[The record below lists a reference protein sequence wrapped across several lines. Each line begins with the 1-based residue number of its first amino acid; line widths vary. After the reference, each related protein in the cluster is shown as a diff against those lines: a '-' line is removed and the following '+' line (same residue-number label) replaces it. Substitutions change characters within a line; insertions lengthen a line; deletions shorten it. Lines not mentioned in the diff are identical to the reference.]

1 MQDEQ
6 NPYHASDQPD
16 DLDMGVWLTPKPTPG
31 SAPTP
36 AQPQSDA
43 PLYPQTPAQSDT
55 PQPPREA
62 QIYTD
67 PPGVASPAAHGT
79 LYAHSPQPAAPP
91 PPALP
96 DAAFINPKLFAGVAI
111 AFATALIL
119 AGVYGIQDS
128 ARSSPGLSELAQENA
143 RIKERNLEIE
153 KQYNPFWWRK
163 SGNVGLTRAMAMQTA
178 RQLMREHAQM
188 ATAMS
193 ARANAQALRTQM
205 VQERIENGEDPP
217 TEEEMAAFT
226 RQMSDIADMR
236 TNPQRAM
243 MPIPPAPTVTG
254 MFGEPSVPEGAL
266 EKTFDDRQ
274 FESAAVA
281 GSRVPVLVGVIL
293 CVAGLLVWKY
303 HTIKNLPA
311 LGAEDKALS
320 PTPSILMWA
329 VPLMNLVA
337 PLVAMQEVARSSR
350 PCNLHMQFN
359 DRQGRLALLAGWWAC
374 VVTGVIVFLWS
385 WSKMSGS
392 TGPESML
399 SAAWFNIF
407 ADLVVVGTGALTILV
422 VCQITK
428 DQLQRREM
436 LLAWAAEPAAQQQ
449 ASGTQSASQPPAGGL
464 QAVAQPAPTGQRAP
478 VPAPDPVFAGTMTE
492 DIGPPVGPLR

>member
-6 NPYHASDQPD
+6 NPYDASDQPD

-31 SAPTP
+31 PAPGP

-43 PLYPQTPAQSDT
+43 PLYPPTPAQSDT

-62 QIYTD
+62 QIYAD
-67 PPGVASPAAHGT
+67 PPPVAGPEEHGK

-91 PPALP
+91 PSVPG
-96 DAAFINPKLFAGVAI
+96 AAFMNPKLFAGVAI
-111 AFATALIL
+111 AFAAALIL

-128 ARSSPGLSELAQENA
+128 ARSSLGLSELARENA

-163 SGNVGLTRAMAMQTA
+163 RGDGGLTRAVAMQTA
-178 RQLMREHAQM
+178 QQLMRQHAQM
-188 ATAMS
+188 AMEMS
-193 ARANAQALRTQM
+193 ARANAHALRTQM
-205 VQERIENGEDPP
+205 MHERIESGEDP
-217 TEEEMAAFT
+217 TAEEEMDAYT

-243 MPIPPAPTVTG
+243 MPLPPAPTVAG
-254 MFGEPSVPEGAL
+254 MFGGPSVPQGAL

-274 FESAAVA
+274 FERAAVA
-281 GSRVPVLVGVIL
+281 GSRVPVFVGVIL

-320 PTPSILMWA
+320 PAPSILMWA

-337 PLVAMQEVARSSR
+337 PLVVMQEVARGSR
-350 PCNLHMQFN
+350 PCNLHTPFN
-359 DRQGRLALLAGWWAC
+359 DRQGRLALLVGWWTC
-374 VVTGVIVFLWS
+374 VVAGVVVFLWS

-407 ADLVVVGTGALTILV
+407 ADLVVVGAGGLTILV

-436 LLAWAAEPAAQQQ
+436 LLAWAGQPAAQEQ
-449 ASGTQSASQPPAGGL
+449 ASGTQPVSQPLADGL
-464 QAVAQPAPTGQRAP
+464 QAVAQPAPAGQQSPA
-478 VPAPDPVFAGTMTE
+478 PAPDPVYAGAITE
-492 DIGPPVGPLR
+492 EVGPPVGPLR